1 MAPPFHSFAPWCE
14 CLLSVGH
21 LFMWGSSALFLL
33 WKNIYFLIRN
43 IFWIDFKH
51 YFSYTLSWYVF
62 FKFSGL
68 LCYDLWHWFY
78 FFRFY
83 FLIVYICVFV
93 CLHGL
98 RARACSTWEG
108 QKRDWISWITDSCE
122 QPVLSVRNWTQ
133 ILCYGSKCCQ
143 SLSIPPVCTWIF
155 DTKFTFKDE
164 DLAHNLSLSLYIVL
178 V

>member
-1 MAPPFHSFAPWCE
+1 MHSWKVWQTPWPHPFTLLPPGVSVCFLWDTSSGEEPLPCFYSE
-14 CLLSVGH
+14 KKCLFFNQEYILNWFQT
-21 LFMWGSSALFLL
+21 LFFLY
-33 WKNIYFLIRN
+33 IELIC
-43 IFWIDFKH
+43 
-51 YFSYTLSWYVF
+51 F

-108 QKRDWISWITDSCE
+108 QERDWISWITDSCE
-122 QPVLSVRNWTQ
+122 QPVLSVRSWTQ
-133 ILCYGSKCCQ
+133 ILCYGSKRCQ
-143 SLSIPPVCTWIF
+143 SLSIPPVCTWIV
-155 DTKFTFKDE
+155 DTKFTF
-164 DLAHNLSLSLYIVL
+164 
-178 V
+178 